1 MTTILPERIFTAV
14 QAIFKAA
21 DACFLITKGLGGP
34 PSARLMQHFKPDIDL
49 VVWFG
54 ASPNSCKVSELL
66 SDPAATLACQ
76 HPERAAYAM
85 LSGTVTLI
93 RDDPQL
99 KKYWQES
106 FLEFWPSG
114 PLGGDYALLR
124 FEPLRVEVMDLA
136 AELAQPPFGLRPAIC
151 ELQGDGWV
159 TI

>member
-54 ASPNSCKVSELL
+54 ASPNSRKVSELL

-99 KKYWQES
+99 RNIGRIIS
-106 FLEFWPSG
+106 RILAIWPAGRRLCPAS
-114 PLGGDYALLR
+114 LR
-124 FEPLRVEVMDLA
+124 ATACR
-136 AELAQPPFGLRPAIC
+136 
-151 ELQGDGWV
+151 GDGSRG
-159 TI
+159 